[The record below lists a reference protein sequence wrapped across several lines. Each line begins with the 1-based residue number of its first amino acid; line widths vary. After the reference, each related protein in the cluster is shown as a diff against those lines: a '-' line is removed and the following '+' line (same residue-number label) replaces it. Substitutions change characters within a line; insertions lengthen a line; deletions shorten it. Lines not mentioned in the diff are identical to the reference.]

1 MVGEKIGPGD
11 LNAQLVQYVREVFGV
26 DGAVALRSPSIA
38 LKYIFRALDL
48 SSGDGVLLSALAPM
62 WQFQTVEE
70 LGFRPVVIDV
80 AAETGQVT
88 VETVAGGMKDGAK
101 VLILHETLGFLPD
114 ISGILEL
121 GIPVVEDISQSAGA
135 SLGEKRAGTFGVFSI
150 LGLEE
155 QDMLTAGG
163 GAVLMA
169 PGRREWIVLKKLA
182 AEGPVTDILPDINAA
197 LGYVQLKE
205 RPRNDGVRR
214 EMHTLYT
221 GSLMQRGGFLSLS
234 ETDTVAETDT
244 GTGAETAAPVPG
256 GASAR
261 SGHRT
266 IIQSGDAVIPA
277 VYSFPVILS
286 SGYKEIKQYAA
297 RKEIDIIPAFEKT
310 IAASLG
316 DDLEGCINAKSLL
329 LRCVLFPL
337 YPRLGSS
344 RAAKVA
350 KVLATLP

>member
-1 MVGEKIGPGD
+1 MDAVLTCMVGEKIGPGD
-11 LNAQLVQYVREVFGV
+11 LNAQLVQYVREFFGV

-48 SSGDGVLLSALAPM
+48 QSGDGVLLSALAPM
-62 WQFQTVEE
+62 WQYQTVEE
-70 LGFRPVVIDV
+70 LGFRPLVADV
-80 AAETGQVT
+80 SAETGQVT
-88 VETVAGGMKDGAK
+88 VETVTEAMQKGAK

-114 ISGILEL
+114 IPALLEL
-121 GIPVVEDISQSAGA
+121 GIPVIEDISQSVGA
-135 SLGEKRAGTFGVFSI
+135 SLGEKKAGTFGMFSI

-169 PGRREWIVLKKLA
+169 PGRREWIVLKRLA
-182 AEGPVTDILPDINAA
+182 AEGPVTDVLPDINAA

-205 RPRNDGVRR
+205 QPRNEGVRR
-214 EMHTLYT
+214 EMHTLYM
-221 GSLMQRGGFLSLS
+221 GSLMQRGSHKTFIQTG
-234 ETDTVAETDT
+234 DT
-244 GTGAETAAPVPG
+244 
-256 GASAR
+256 
-261 SGHRT
+261 
-266 IIQSGDAVIPA
+266 AVQAI
-277 VYSFPVILS
+277 YSFPVILS

-297 RKEIDIIPAFEKT
+297 RKEIDILSAFDKT
-310 IAASLG
+310 IAASLE
-316 DDLEGCINAKSLL
+316 DNLEGCINAKSLL
-329 LRCVLFPL
+329 LRCALFPL

>member
-1 MVGEKIGPGD
+1 MDAVLTCMVGEKIGPGD

-38 LKYIFRALDL
+38 LKYIFRALNL
-48 SSGDGVLLSALAPM
+48 QSGDGVLLSALAPM

-70 LGFRPVVIDV
+70 LGFRPLVIDV

-88 VETVAGGMKDGAK
+88 VETVAEGMKNNAK

-135 SLGEKRAGTFGVFSI
+135 SLGGKRAGAFGVFSI

-182 AEGPVTDILPDINAA
+182 AEGPTTDILPDINAA

-205 RPRNDGVRR
+205 QPRNDGVRR
-214 EMHTLYT
+214 EMYSLYM
-221 GSLMQRGGFLSLS
+221 GSLMQRGS
-234 ETDTVAETDT
+234 
-244 GTGAETAAPVPG
+244 
-256 GASAR
+256 
-261 SGHRT
+261 HRT
-266 IIQSGDAVIPA
+266 FIQSGDTVTPA

-286 SGYKEIKQYAA
+286 SGCKEVKQYAA

-310 IAASLG
+310 IAASLE
-316 DDLEGCINAKSLL
+316 DTLEGCINAKSLL